1 MMECRVEAPWRQS
14 YILGDHIGEQI
25 IAKVKN
31 AGWFSVIADEVTD
44 SSNKQHLSLV
54 VRYVDSE
61 EGFAR
66 SDLVDLI
73 DCDTGISGQSITNKI
88 VISLKTYMLN
98 RNMLR
103 GQGYDGAGNVRC
115 YQGCCNSHQS
125 AVSTGLLPHRSSHC
139 LNSAV
144 VNLKRPVYLHRY
156 DGDHW

>member
-1 MMECRVEAPWRQS
+1 METVL

-54 VRYVDSE
+54 VRYVDPE

-73 DCDTGISGQSITNKI
+73 DCDTGISGQSIADKI
-88 VISLKTYMLN
+88 ALS
-98 RNMLR
+98 
-103 GQGYDGAGNVRC
+103 
-115 YQGCCNSHQS
+115 
-125 AVSTGLLPHRSSHC
+125 
-139 LNSAV
+139 
-144 VNLKRPVYLHRY
+144 KRIC
-156 DGDHW
+156 